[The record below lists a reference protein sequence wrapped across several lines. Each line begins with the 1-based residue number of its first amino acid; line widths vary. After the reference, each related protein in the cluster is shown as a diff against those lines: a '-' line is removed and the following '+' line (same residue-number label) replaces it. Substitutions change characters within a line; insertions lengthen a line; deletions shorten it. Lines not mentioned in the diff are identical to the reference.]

1 MVPDLASI
9 FNGDGAMLRWNGENE
24 SVRRMPTYV
33 ARDIVS
39 LVHEAA
45 ELEVRADQGEDLRE
59 TLVRIRRRLTII
71 GRWVD
76 EN

>member
-1 MVPDLASI
+1 
-9 FNGDGAMLRWNGENE
+9 MLRWNGENE
-24 SVRRMPTYV
+24 SVRMPTYV
-33 ARDIVS
+33 ARDIMT

-76 EN
+76 GN